1 MVESSNWFQTALVY
15 ASLAAFGMPYVELII
30 VTIGELWFHAAFR
43 TDEKKYKKLII
54 QITTLGKEQE
64 RVIEIIA
71 RIHSYDLPMDYQI
84 WVVLEPGF
92 PTDYDGADC
101 VYVVPEDFSCL
112 ARAKARALEYSHRI
126 REENGISFDATLK
139 LLFLDDDVEPTREY
153 VMAGFAGDYD
163 ICQGITAPRISYGN
177 HGFKH
182 FLLSHMDDMRLLTCL
197 VWCSFAQGVLKRPVY
212 AHGEG
217 LFMTAR
223 AERIVTWNY
232 KIFASEDLVVGQNA
246 ANLGLC
252 WGWFHEYVELTSP
265 WTRSDYIKQRRRW
278 LWGNLHALGHQGIL
292 PIWGRVFVAGRH
304 ILGPTTAVLSV
315 AGIGAIA
322 THTLHPTGFLLMYC
336 QGALV
341 TWLLAFFVAGWVNAG
356 RRDPLV
362 KRSPAHFFVNRLWQS
377 LAAMVLAALLITP
390 TWTIASLI
398 VCLFK
403 GNPRGFETI
412 AKTAKSS
419 SAARATQTLARDA

>member
-1 MVESSNWFQTALVY
+1 MIESSNWLQAVLLY
-15 ASLAAFGMPYVELII
+15 AILAAFGMPYVELAI
-30 VTIGELWFHAAFR
+30 VSIGELWFHAAFR
-43 TDEKKYKKLII
+43 TDESKYENLVI

-64 RVIEIIA
+64 RVNEIIS
-71 RIHSYDLPMDYQI
+71 RIQSYNLPMHYQI

-92 PTDYDGADC
+92 PTQYDGADC
-101 VYVVPEDFSCL
+101 IYVVPEDFSCL
-112 ARAKARALEYSHRI
+112 AAAKARALEYSRRI
-126 REENGISFDATLK
+126 REENGMSFDRTLK
-139 LLFLDDDVEPTREY
+139 LLFLDDDVEPTRKY
-153 VMAGFAGDYD
+153 VMTGFIGDYD
-163 ICQGITAPRISYGN
+163 ICQGVTAPRISYGN
-177 HGFKH
+177 HGFGH

-223 AERIVTWNY
+223 TERIVTWNY

-246 ANLGLC
+246 ANLGLR

-278 LWGNLHALGHQGIL
+278 LWGNIHALSHQGIL
-292 PIWGRVFVAGRH
+292 PVWGRLFVAARH

-322 THTLHPTGFLLMYC
+322 THALRPTGFLLVYC
-336 QGALV
+336 QGGLV
-341 TWLLAFFVAGWVNAG
+341 TWLVAFFIAGWVNSG

-362 KRSPAHFFVNRLWQS
+362 ARSPAHFFLNRLWQS
-377 LAAMVLAALLITP
+377 LAAMALAAFLITP
-390 TWTIASLI
+390 AWTIASLI

-412 AKTAKSS
+412 AKTAKTS
-419 SAARATQTLARDA
+419 SAARATQTLS

>member
-1 MVESSNWFQTALVY
+1 MTESSNWLQAVLLY
-15 ASLAAFGMPYVELII
+15 AILGAFGMPYVELAI
-30 VTIGELWFHAAFR
+30 VSIGEFWFHAAFR
-43 TDEKKYKKLII
+43 TDESKYENLVI

-64 RVIEIIA
+64 RVVEIIS
-71 RIHSYDLPMDYQI
+71 RIHSYELPMHYQI

-92 PTDYDGADC
+92 PTRYDGADC

-112 ARAKARALEYSHRI
+112 AVAKARALEYSRQI
-126 REENGISFDATLK
+126 REENGMSLDPTLK

-153 VMAGFAGDYD
+153 VMTGFIGDYD
-163 ICQGITAPRISYGN
+163 ICQGVTAPRVLYGN
-177 HGFKH
+177 HGIRH

-223 AERIVTWNY
+223 AERIVTWDY
-232 KIFASEDLVVGQNA
+232 QIFASEDLVVGQNA
-246 ANLGLC
+246 ASLSLR

-278 LWGNLHALGHQGIL
+278 LWGNIHALSHQGIL
-292 PIWGRVFVAGRH
+292 PVWGRLFVAARH
-304 ILGPTTAVLSV
+304 ILGPATAVLSV
-315 AGIGAIA
+315 AGIGAIT
-322 THTLHPTGFLLMYC
+322 THALRPTGFLLVYC
-336 QGALV
+336 EGALV
-341 TWLLAFFVAGWVNAG
+341 TWLVAFFIAGWINSG

-362 KRSPAHFFVNRLWQS
+362 VRSPAHFFLNRLWQS
-377 LAAMVLAALLITP
+377 FAAMVLAALLITP
-390 TWTIASLI
+390 AWTIASLI

-403 GNPRGFETI
+403 GNPRSFETI

-419 SAARATQTLARDA
+419 GPARATTLS